1 MTAGTVLRLSNVVK
15 SFGAVKALKGV
26 DLEVKAGE
34 VHALLGENGA
44 GKSTLMGIAAGALS
58 ANSGTVEIGGVRL
71 DKAEPSL
78 ARGLGISVVYQHT
91 SVIDDLTVAENML
104 YGVPDAMREGLHDK
118 RKWVVDQLAFI
129 AKGIDPSRK
138 VMDLSPAERQLVE
151 ISRALA
157 QKPKVLVLDEPT
169 EPLTHAETEKL
180 FANIARIT
188 ASGTAVVYISHRLPD
203 VKRVADR
210 LTILRDGETRGTYDI
225 GSISEDEILK
235 LIIGRPIESAF
246 PDKATTFAGLA
257 PILQAE
263 ALSGAMIQNV
273 TFDARPGEIVGLA
286 GIEGNGQREFIRTL
300 AGLEPAQGK
309 LSVGSGRV
317 ALGKADASQKAGIV
331 YLPGD
336 RHAEG
341 LFFGQSIRENLSM
354 LVLDDISDK
363 GFISRKKEA
372 DLAHQEINALAIKS
386 ASMESDVGSLSGGNQ
401 QKVLFGRSL
410 ACKPKVLLADEP
422 TRGVDAGARVELYR
436 YMREL
441 ADAGAAVVVLSSDAV
456 ELQGLCDRV
465 VVFSRGQIIR
475 SLTGDEITEEN
486 ITGAAITSD
495 AMRDH
500 AQPKTPSNP
509 VMRLRKI
516 ATSDSL
522 PTMILLGL
530 IVILGIYT
538 AGLSDFF
545 LSERSVSG
553 ILFLAS
559 ALAFIAMGQLIV
571 LLTGGIDLSVGPVAG
586 LTVVILSFFVGDGT
600 GGGDL
605 MLGLLVAF
613 SAAAFIGL
621 VNGLLIRRVG
631 INAVV
636 TTLSTFIAIEGV
648 MLLLRPIP
656 GGYYRYELIDALSM
670 RIGPL
675 PVSFMI
681 AVVVAIICEVILRK
695 TRFGM
700 GLRAIGSNPTA
711 AHRIGAQVDR
721 NIVMAYVLCSVFA
734 AIGGL
739 LLAAQVGVGDP
750 NVGKNY
756 TLASISAVILG
767 GASIFGGRGS
777 FLGALAAVI
786 LIEEIA
792 AATGFLGLSTAW
804 QYWLPGILI
813 LVAAAAYSKS
823 QTSSVGHR
831 A

>member
-1 MTAGTVLRLSNVVK
+1 MTVDTVLRLSKVVK
-15 SFGAVKALKGV
+15 SFGAVKALRGV
-26 DLEVKAGE
+26 DLDVKAGE

-44 GKSTLMGIAAGALS
+44 GKSTLMNIAAGALG
-58 ANSGTVEIGGVRL
+58 ADSGTIEIGGTTL
-71 DKAEPSL
+71 DKAAPGL
-78 ARGLGISVVYQHT
+78 ARELGISVVYQHT

-104 YGVPDAMREGLHDK
+104 YSVPDAHRQAQGDM
-118 RKWVVDQLAFI
+118 RKWVLDQLAFI
-129 AKGIDPSRK
+129 GRGIDPSRK
-138 VMDLSPAERQLVE
+138 VLELSAAERQMVE

-169 EPLTHAETEKL
+169 EPLTHAETETL
-180 FANIARIT
+180 FENIARIT
-188 ASGTAVVYISHRLPD
+188 AMGTAVVYISHRLPD

-210 LTILRDGETRGTYDI
+210 LTILRDGETRGTYEI
-225 GSISEDEILK
+225 GSISEAEILK

-246 PDKATTFAGLA
+246 PQKAALA
-257 PILQAE
+257 PGVMPLIQTKKLSSAMLQDV
-263 ALSGAMIQNV
+263 N
-273 TFDARPGEIVGLA
+273 FDAKPGEIVGLA

-300 AGLEPAQGK
+300 AGLEGA
-309 LSVGSGRV
+309 SGDLKVEGHTV
-317 ALGKADASQKAGIV
+317 ALGKADAAQKAGIV

-341 LFFGQSIRENLSM
+341 LFYGQSIRENLSM
-354 LVLDDISDK
+354 LVLPDISNK
-363 GFISRKKEA
+363 GFVSRNKESE
-372 DLAHQEINALAIKS
+372 LAAREIEALAIKS

-410 ACKPKVLLADEP
+410 ARQPKVLLADEP

-436 YMREL
+436 YLREL
-441 ADAGAAVVVLSSDAV
+441 ANAGAAVVVLSSDAV

-465 VVFSRGQIIR
+465 VIFSRGRIIR
-475 SLTGDEITEEN
+475 TLAGAEITEEN

-495 AMRDH
+495 ATRDP
-500 AQPKTPSNP
+500 AQLQSDTGRFQK
-509 VMRLRKI
+509 L
-516 ATSDSL
+516 ATSDSF
-522 PTMILLGL
+522 PTAILLGL
-530 IVILGIYT
+530 IALLGVYT
-538 AGLSDFF
+538 AGINEFF
-545 LSERSVSG
+545 LSERSVGG

-559 ALAFIAMGQLIV
+559 ALAFIGMGQLIV

-600 GGGDL
+600 GSADL
-605 MLGLLVAF
+605 ILGLFVAF

-621 VNGLLIRRVG
+621 MNGLLIRSLG
-631 INAVV
+631 INAVI

-656 GGYYRYELIDALSM
+656 GGYYRYELIDALSV
-670 RIGPL
+670 RLGPL
-675 PVSFMI
+675 PVSFII
-681 AVVVAIICEVILRK
+681 AVLVAIVCEVILRK
-695 TRFGM
+695 TRYGI

-711 AHRIGAQVDR
+711 AHRIGAKVDR
-721 NIVMAYVLCSVFA
+721 NIVLAYVLCSVFA

-804 QYWLPGILI
+804 QYWLPGLLILI
-813 LVAAAAYSKS
+813 AAGAYSKS
-823 QTSSVGHR
+823 QTSSVTHR